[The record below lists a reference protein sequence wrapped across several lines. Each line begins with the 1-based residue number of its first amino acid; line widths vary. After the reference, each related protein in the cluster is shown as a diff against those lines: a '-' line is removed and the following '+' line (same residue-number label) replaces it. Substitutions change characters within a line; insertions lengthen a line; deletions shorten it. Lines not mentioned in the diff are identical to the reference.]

1 MKELLL
7 EQLKEY
13 QDGVNKNEAICIQM
27 MKDDVDDFIL
37 TTQLKKTAGLKMMV
51 EVTVLELAK
60 YV

>member
-13 QDGVNKNEAICIQM
+13 QQKLNDNEAVCIQM
-27 MKDDVDDFIL
+27 MKDGKPDSEWQEIARKAV
-37 TTQLKKTAGLKMMV
+37 GLKMMV

>member
-13 QDGVNKNEAICIQM
+13 QDGVNENEAICLQM

-37 TTQLKKTAGLKMMV
+37 TTQLRKTAGLKMMV